1 MHSSAEILAVNISE
15 YFSIRVLKYWLI
27 YTMTCNYID
36 LHTCTLYSCPR
47 VPYKVQDF
55 RSTPYLSKS
64 VAYAHMQANS
74 ACVS

>member
-36 LHTCTLYSCPR
+36 LHTYTHSIVVPECLTRSKTL
-47 VPYKVQDF
+47 DLHL
-55 RSTPYLSKS
+55 T
-64 VAYAHMQANS
+64 
-74 ACVS
+74 